1 MTSTVS
7 CPDCGRPAEVTSR
20 FTLGGA
26 DGTEYLRIRCR
37 GALALLVPAADVRTP
52 PSDPGPPAPA
62 PLLGAPAS

>member
-37 GALALLVPAADVRTP
+37 GALALLVPADDIRTP
-52 PSDPGPPAPA
+52 PPDPGPTRAG
-62 PLLGAPAS
+62 PLDRLHD